1 MYGTDGI
8 NEKVNEYLKGP
19 ISNLVSKIRLNPEDV
34 ARMDSELIKL
44 YFSEA
49 VSTAD
54 KIISYVEVRSF

>member
-1 MYGTDGI
+1 MYGTDNI